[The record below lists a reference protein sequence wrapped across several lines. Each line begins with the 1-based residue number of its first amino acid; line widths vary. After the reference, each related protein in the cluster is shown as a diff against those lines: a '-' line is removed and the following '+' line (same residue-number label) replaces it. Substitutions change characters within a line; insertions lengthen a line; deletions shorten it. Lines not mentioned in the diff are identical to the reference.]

1 MNSDVTYLGRVDF
14 RNDTRIFGIKRE
26 DRFAH
31 LYAIGKTGTG
41 KSTLLAGMAL
51 QDLANGNGFALID
64 PLGDLAEHVASRVPA
79 SRQNDLIYLNV
90 GDVNQPWGYNPLRQ
104 VAPQYVALAASGF
117 MEVFKK
123 MWPDAWG
130 VRMEHILRNVLMA
143 LLERPAST
151 MHDILRVL
159 SDKDYRKQ
167 IARSIRNEPVRRFFE
182 QEYEKFSSSYRADAS
197 APIDFQFGGKR
208 YRKRSPENTRQGALA
223 YEWLQRQYL
232 ARGEPERDEKPPRK
246 DDPTFAEFA
255 ETWLNDYVRPNNKY
269 SEQIAKKYVLS
280 SSLIPFFGKK
290 PVGAIRG
297 HDIEQ
302 YKAKQVQEGFKNKT
316 IMNRLTVLNKCLATA
331 YEWLELEGAPP
342 KIKWPKWTLP
352 QIDYLSPDECDLL
365 VSHTSGVV
373 HEMVLMALRTG
384 MRQGEL
390 RGLQWSSIDWL
401 TRTVTVRHSRDDFRR
416 ILVPPKNNR
425 MRHIPMDVDLY
436 AILYS
441 RKQDTGYVFRA
452 RDGQPFNNDR
462 LNDAI
467 RKLCKQAGLRM
478 IGWHTLRHTFAS
490 PALARMLTAP
500 KREMRIRQV
509 MDEGKVLIANLAKGR
524 IGEDSSSLLGGLLVT
539 TLGLAAYTR
548 VDTPAA
554 KRRDFFIYIDEFQS
568 FTTLALAN
576 MLSELRKYRVG
587 FAIAHQFLHQL
598 TPEIRHA
605 VLGNV
610 GTFISFRVGP
620 EDASYVVREFQS
632 VFEQE
637 DVINLENYRIYL
649 KLLIDG
655 MPSWPFSARTL
666 PGFSLVQLANS

>member
-1 MNSDVTYLGRVDF
+1 MGRVDF
-14 RNDTRIFGIKRE
+14 RNDLRVFGTKRE

-31 LYAIGKTGTG
+31 IYAIGKTGTG
-41 KSTLLAGMAL
+41 KSTLLEGMAL

-64 PLGDLAEHVASRVPA
+64 PLGDLAEQVASRIPR
-79 SRQNDLIYLNV
+79 SRQEDLIYLNAA
-90 GDVNQPWGYNPLRQ
+90 DVNQPWGYNPLRR
-104 VAPQYVALAASGF
+104 VAPQYIALAASGF

-143 LLERPAST
+143 LLEQPAAT

-167 IARSIRNEPVRRFFE
+167 IARSVQNQPVRRFFE
-182 QEYEKFSSSYRADAS
+182 GEYEKFSSGYRSDAS
-197 APIDFQFGGKR
+197 APIQ
-208 YRKRSPENTRQGALA
+208 
-223 YEWLQRQYL
+223 
-232 ARGEPERDEKPPRK
+232 
-246 DDPTFAEFA
+246 
-255 ETWLNDYVRPNNKY
+255 NK
-269 SEQIAKKYVLS
+269 
-280 SSLIPFFGKK
+280 
-290 PVGAIRG
+290 VGA
-297 HDIEQ
+297 
-302 YKAKQVQEGFKNKT
+302 F
-316 IMNRLTVLNKCLATA
+316 LA
-331 YEWLELEGAPP
+331 
-342 KIKWPKWTLP
+342 
-352 QIDYLSPDECDLL
+352 D
-365 VSHTSGVV
+365 
-373 HEMVLMALRTG
+373 
-384 MRQGEL
+384 
-390 RGLQWSSIDWL
+390 
-401 TRTVTVRHSRDDFRR
+401 
-416 ILVPPKNNR
+416 
-425 MRHIPMDVDLY
+425 
-436 AILYS
+436 
-441 RKQDTGYVFRA
+441 
-452 RDGQPFNNDR
+452 
-462 LNDAI
+462 
-467 RKLCKQAGLRM
+467 
-478 IGWHTLRHTFAS
+478 
-490 PALARMLTAP
+490 PALARMLTTP
-500 KREMRIRQV
+500 KREVRVRQV

-620 EDASYVVREFQS
+620 EDASYVVREFRT

-655 MPSWPFSARTL
+655 MPSWPFSART
-666 PGFSLVQLANS
+666 VQSTELAKFAS